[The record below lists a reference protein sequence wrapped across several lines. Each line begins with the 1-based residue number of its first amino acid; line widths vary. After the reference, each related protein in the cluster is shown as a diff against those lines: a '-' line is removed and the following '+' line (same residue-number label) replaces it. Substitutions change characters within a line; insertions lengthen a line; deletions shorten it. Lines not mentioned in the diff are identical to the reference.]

1 MSKDYY
7 QILGV
12 DKKAT
17 KDEIKKAFRKK
28 AHEHHPD
35 KGNGN
40 ADKFKEINE
49 AYQVLSDKQK
59 RQQYYQYGSTGPFG
73 YDGARANSGQGGMGG
88 FNWQDMA
95 GGQGAQGNINMD
107 DLGDIFGGLGDIFG
121 FGGRSNSRRGP
132 QRGHDMES
140 ELTITFEESYSGV
153 EKMIQLKKNIQ
164 CNHCHGNG
172 AEPGAKIETCQTCK
186 GSGQV
191 RQVQNTMFGQMS
203 SVIVCPDCH
212 GEGKSYSQKCKDC
225 RGSGVI
231 NDYDKIKVKVPAGIS
246 NGQSLKLSGKGEAGI
261 KGGPVGDL
269 YLNIFVKP
277 SAKFKRD
284 GHDLYTA
291 RTITL
296 TQALLGD
303 KVNVDI
309 MEGKVKLKIP
319 SGTESGKRFL
329 IRGKGMPKLQG
340 SGYGNLYVEVD
351 IDIPSRLNRQQKKLI
366 EELKK
371 EGL

>member
-7 QILGV
+7 NLLGV
-12 DKKAT
+12 DKSAT

-35 KGNGN
+35 KGSGN

-49 AYQVLSDKQK
+49 AYQVLSDENK
-59 RQQYYQYGSTGPFG
+59 RQQYDQHGSTGPFG
-73 YDGARANSGQGGMGG
+73 YDGARANNGQGAGG

-95 GGQGAQGNINMD
+95 GGGQRVNAD

-121 FGGRSNSRRGP
+121 FGGRGGSRRGP

-140 ELTITFEESYSGV
+140 EMTITFEEAYSGI
-153 EKMIQLKKNIQ
+153 EKVIQLRKNIICDE
-164 CNHCHGNG
+164 CNGNG

-203 SVIVCPDCH
+203 AVIACPHCQ
-212 GEGKSYSQKCKDC
+212 GEGKSYSKKCNKC
-225 RGSGVI
+225 HAAGIVSGKE
-231 NDYDKIKVKVPAGIS
+231 DIKVKVPAGIN

-261 KGGPVGDL
+261 KGGPIGDL
-269 YLNIFVKP
+269 YLNIFVKA
-277 SAKFKRD
+277 SQKFKRD
-284 GHDLYTA
+284 GNDLYTA
-291 RTITL
+291 RTISL

-303 KVNVDI
+303 KIDI
-309 MEGKVKLKIP
+309 DTMAGKVKLKIP
-319 SGTESGKRFL
+319 DGTEAGKRFL
-329 IRGKGMPKLQG
+329 IRSKGMPKLHG
-340 SGYGNLYVEVD
+340 TGHGNLYVEVD
-351 IDIPSRLNRQQKKLI
+351 IDIPKKLNRKQKKLI

-371 EGL
+371 QGL